1 MFFSRFLK
9 YKYCLLFCTL
19 FVINLS
25 SIAAEFSKTSDS
37 SYLEYKNEYILG
49 PGDSIIINFKGLNIF
64 SGNYVILQ
72 NGFLKLPEIGEIN
85 ATGKTMDQ
93 LKEILETKYSEFL
106 YNPEIELSISN

>member
-1 MFFSRFLK
+1 MFFSNFLK
-9 YKYCLLFCTL
+9 YRYYLLFLTP
-19 FVINLS
+19 FVINLT
-25 SIAAEFSKTSDS
+25 SIAAELTKTADTSH
-37 SYLEYKNEYILG
+37 LEYKNEYIIG

-106 YNPEIELSISN
+106 YNPEIELSI